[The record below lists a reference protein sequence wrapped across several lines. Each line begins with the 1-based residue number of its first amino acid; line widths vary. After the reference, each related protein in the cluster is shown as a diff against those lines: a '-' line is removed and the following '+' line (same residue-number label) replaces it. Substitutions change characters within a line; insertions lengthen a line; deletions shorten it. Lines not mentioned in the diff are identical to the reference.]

1 MWQGVEKGR
10 AGARWS
16 RQHTA
21 LGRRRVGV
29 GSVGGSSWVAG
40 ARRGHVVRA
49 SGAPGVDLDDLAA
62 SRTEESK
69 MPSGHA
75 VAGGQHKLS
84 ARQPAPLQALMAAA
98 RERDRAHWLA
108 SPNWQ
113 PVQHAAAW
121 WWWWF
126 FVRCPPSSPDAAVRP
141 DQRYASISPRAR
153 RRSARRGWHA
163 HGAQKRPC
171 SGFWL
176 GVVR

>member
-29 GSVGGSSWVAG
+29 GSVGGSSGVAG

-113 PVQHAAAW
+113 PVHAAAW
-121 WWWWF
+121 WWWWS
-126 FVRCPPSSPDAAVRP
+126 FVRRPPSSPTRLCVPTNGTLR
-141 DQRYASISPRAR
+141 SPRAR
-153 RRSARRGWHA
+153 RRSGLTRVAWRTDTARVLV
-163 HGAQKRPC
+163 
-171 SGFWL
+171 SGL
-176 GVVR
+176 VHRCLT

>member
-1 MWQGVEKGR
+1 MW
-10 AGARWS
+10 
-16 RQHTA
+16 
-21 LGRRRVGV
+21 VGV
-29 GSVGGSSWVAG
+29 GSVGGSSGVAG

-113 PVQHAAAW
+113 PVHAAAW

-126 FVRCPPSSPDAAVRP
+126 FVRRPPSSPTRLCVP
-141 DQRYASISPRAR
+141 TNGTL
-153 RRSARRGWHA
+153 RSRHELG
-163 HGAQKRPC
+163 GALDSTRVAWRTETA
-171 SGFWL
+171 FWL
-176 GVVR
+176 FLACGGPVEPVSFFRG

>member
-1 MWQGVEKGR
+1 
-10 AGARWS
+10 
-16 RQHTA
+16 
-21 LGRRRVGV
+21 
-29 GSVGGSSWVAG
+29 
-40 ARRGHVVRA
+40 
-49 SGAPGVDLDDLAA
+49 
-62 SRTEESK
+62 

-126 FVRCPPSSPDAAVRP
+126 FVRRAPSSPMGLCVPTNGTLRS
-141 DQRYASISPRAR
+141 RHAR
-153 RRSARRGWHA
+153 
-163 HGAQKRPC
+163 
-171 SGFWL
+171 
-176 GVVR
+176 

>member
-1 MWQGVEKGR
+1 M
-10 AGARWS
+10 
-16 RQHTA
+16 
-21 LGRRRVGV
+21 
-29 GSVGGSSWVAG
+29 GSVGGSSGVAG

-126 FVRCPPSSPDAAVRP
+126 FVRRPPSSPTRLCVPTNGTLRSRHELGGALWHDAQTLAAPQIGLLRAACPGLVCGAVGAFWFYR
-141 DQRYASISPRAR
+141 DWL
-153 RRSARRGWHA
+153 SAFER
-163 HGAQKRPC
+163 
-171 SGFWL
+171 F
-176 GVVR
+176 